1 MGSGGFYNVPLTSE
15 EMYFKSPEEEREI
28 LKIVDET
35 ENMTDEEKI
44 NYFRLLKR

>member
-1 MGSGGFYNVPLTSE
+1 MPLTAE
-15 EMYFKSPEEEREI
+15 DLYFRSPDEEREM
-28 LKIVDET
+28 LRIVDET